1 MTPNTIKLNNEIKD
15 KQRQIDRLSYAVDV
29 KSKVILNSY
38 NFIAETHNLITREQ
52 AQSILNFVDKS
63 QTKLH
68 YKFILT
74 YKNCQTI
81 RFSFREEVELVTNDK
96 DLVGLDLTE
105 ISRIEK
111 TVYFDPNGTIQENID
126 SNIKGLLLDWDSFQ
140 SLFNI

>member
-1 MTPNTIKLNNEIKD
+1 M
-15 KQRQIDRLSYAVDV
+15 SYAVDV

>member
-1 MTPNTIKLNNEIKD
+1 MNNEIKD